1 MRAVCHGSGLV
12 LGLENLAEVVL
23 RQYHRVLLI
32 GRMQSRI
39 AYIEQ
44 IGSQGQVRS
53 MFLQNAKGQQ
63 ACALGLLNS
72 ATKVRGSQFFPMGGE
87 FGWRPQRRRTEN
99 QEEWDQQLAQRPL
112 PGPRSSSPANRN
124 PNGLNK

>member
-23 RQYHRVLLI
+23 RKYHRVLLI

-72 ATKVRGSQFFPMGGE
+72 ATKVRGRSGVRGGISRVLL
-87 FGWRPQRRRTEN
+87 RPDFRGQAR
-99 QEEWDQQLAQRPL
+99 A
-112 PGPRSSSPANRN
+112 
-124 PNGLNK
+124 

>member
-1 MRAVCHGSGLV
+1 MRDVCHGHGFE

-23 RQYHRVLLI
+23 RKYHRVLLI

-44 IGSQGQVRS
+44 IGSERQVGT

-63 ACALGLLNS
+63 ACALRLLNG
-72 ATKVRGSQFFPMGGE
+72 AAEVRGSQFFPMARELGL
-87 FGWRPQRRRTEN
+87 RPQQRRT
-99 QEEWDQQLAQRPL
+99 QEKQDE
-112 PGPRSSSPANRN
+112 
-124 PNGLNK
+124 

>member
-1 MRAVCHGSGLV
+1 MLFVSHSTGSV
-12 LGLENLAEVVL
+12 LGLENIAEVAL
-23 RQYHRVLLI
+23 MKYHRVLQI

-72 ATKVRGSQFFPMGGE
+72 ATKVRGSQFFPIARELGL
-87 FGWRPQRRRTEN
+87 RPQQRRT
-99 QEEWDQQLAQRPL
+99 QEKQDE
-112 PGPRSSSPANRN
+112 
-124 PNGLNK
+124 

>member
-23 RQYHRVLLI
+23 RKYHRVLLI

-63 ACALGLLNS
+63 ACSLGLLNG
-72 ATKVRGSQFFPMGGE
+72 AAEVRGSQFFPMGRE
-87 FGWRPQRRRTEN
+87 FGLRPQQRRT
-99 QEEWDQQLAQRPL
+99 QEKRDE
-112 PGPRSSSPANRN
+112 
-124 PNGLNK
+124 